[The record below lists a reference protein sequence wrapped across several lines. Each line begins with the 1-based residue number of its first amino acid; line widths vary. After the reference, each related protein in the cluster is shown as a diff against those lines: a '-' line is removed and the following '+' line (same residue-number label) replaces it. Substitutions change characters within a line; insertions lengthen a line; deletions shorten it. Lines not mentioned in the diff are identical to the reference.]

1 MAEQQR
7 NPNLMNPKA
16 MQAVAGTRGAGE
28 NVLLFSEILTKV
40 NNAKDKPKKIAVLKQ
55 HENAPLKQVLKG
67 AFDPSIIWDLPEG
80 DPPYIANE
88 APVGTEHGL
97 LRNEAKRLWH
107 FVKGA
112 DNDLTKTQKETM
124 FIQILEG
131 LHQDEAK
138 VLLGM
143 KSKSLNK
150 MYKGLTES
158 VVKEAF
164 GWNDDFMRVEP
175 EQKLNKITKNQVK
188 IALA

>member
-7 NPNLMNPKA
+7 NPNLMNPAMMKA
-16 MQAVAGTRGAGE
+16 TNTTSGIGE
-28 NVLLFSEILTKV
+28 NVQLMSEILTKV
-40 NNAKDKPKKIAVLKQ
+40 NNAKDKPKKIAVLQ
-55 HENAPLKQVLKG
+55 QNASAPLKQVLKG
-67 AFDPSIIWDLPEG
+67 AFDSNIVWDLPAG

-88 APVGTEHGL
+88 APIGTEHGL

-124 FIQILEG
+124 FIQMLEG

-143 KSKSLNK
+143 KNKSLNK

-164 GWNDDFMRVEP
+164 GWNDSFLREEP
-175 EQKLNKITKNQVK
+175 VQN
-188 IALA
+188 

>member
-7 NPNLMNPKA
+7 NPNLMNPAMMKA
-16 MQAVAGTRGAGE
+16 TNTTSGIGE
-28 NVLLFSEILTKV
+28 NVQLMSEILTKV
-40 NNAKDKPKKIAVLKQ
+40 NNAKDKPKKIAVLQ
-55 HENAPLKQVLKG
+55 QNASAPLKQVLKG
-67 AFDPSIIWDLPEG
+67 AFDSNIVWDLPAG

-88 APVGTEHGL
+88 APIGTEHGL

-143 KSKSLNK
+143 KNKSLNK

-164 GWNDDFMRVEP
+164 GWNDKCMSEKPV
-175 EQKLNKITKNQVK
+175 QNYNI
-188 IALA
+188 

>member
-7 NPNLMNPKA
+7 NPNLMNPAMMKA
-16 MQAVAGTRGAGE
+16 TNTTSGIGE
-28 NVLLFSEILTKV
+28 NVQLMSEILTKV
-40 NNAKDKPKKIAVLKQ
+40 NNAKDKPKKIAVLQ
-55 HENAPLKQVLKG
+55 QNASAPLKQVLKG
-67 AFDPSIIWDLPEG
+67 AFDSSIVWDLPAG

-88 APVGTEHGL
+88 APIGTEHGL

-124 FIQILEG
+124 FIQMLEG

-143 KSKSLNK
+143 KNKSLNK

-164 GWNDDFMRVEP
+164 GWNDSFMREEP
-175 EQKLNKITKNQVK
+175 VQN
-188 IALA
+188 

>member
-1 MAEQQR
+1 MAQD
-7 NPNLMNPKA
+7 NPNLISRKA
-16 MQAVAGTRGAGE
+16 MEAMASTSGSSYP
-28 NVLLFSEILTKV
+28 LISEIFLKV
-40 NNAKDKPKKIAVLKQ
+40 NNAKDKPKKVAVLKQ
-55 HENAPLKQVLKG
+55 YDNAPLRQVLKG
-67 AFDPSIIWDLPEG
+67 AFDKNIVWDLPAG

-88 APVGTEHGL
+88 APIGTEHGL

-143 KSKSLNK
+143 KNKSLNK
-150 MYKGLTES
+150 MYKGLTDS

-164 GWNDDFMRVEP
+164 DWNDDFMRNEP
-175 EQKLNKITKNQVK
+175 VQN
-188 IALA
+188 

>member
-7 NPNLMNPKA
+7 NPNLMNPAMMKA
-16 MQAVAGTRGAGE
+16 TNTTSGIGE
-28 NVLLFSEILTKV
+28 NVQLMSEILTKV
-40 NNAKDKPKKIAVLKQ
+40 NNAKDKSKKIAVLQ
-55 HENAPLKQVLKG
+55 QNASAPLKQVLKG
-67 AFDPSIIWDLPEG
+67 AFDSSIVWDLPAG

-88 APVGTEHGL
+88 APIGTEHGL

-143 KSKSLNK
+143 KNKSLNK

-164 GWNDDFMRVEP
+164 GWNDSFMREEP
-175 EQKLNKITKNQVK
+175 VQN
-188 IALA
+188 

>member
-1 MAEQQR
+1 MAEQQQR

-16 MQAVAGTRGAGE
+16 MAAVAGTRGISE
-28 NVLLFSEILTKV
+28 SVVLFSEVLTKV
-40 NNAKDKPKKIAVLKQ
+40 NNAKDKPKKVAVLRE
-55 HENAPLKQVLKG
+55 HASAPLKQVLKG
-67 AFDPSIIWDLPEG
+67 AFDPNIVWELPVG
-80 DPPYIANE
+80 DPPYMANE

-112 DNDLTKTQKETM
+112 DNQTTKTQKETM

-143 KSKSLNK
+143 KNKSLNK

-164 GWNDDFMRVEP
+164 GWNDKFVQP
-175 EQKLNKITKNQVK
+175 EQN
-188 IALA
+188 

>member
-7 NPNLMNPKA
+7 NPNLMNPA
-16 MQAVAGTRGAGE
+16 MMKQSQSTSGIGE
-28 NVLLFSEILTKV
+28 NVQLMSEILTKV
-40 NNAKDKPKKIAVLKQ
+40 NNAKDKPKKIAILQ
-55 HENAPLKQVLKG
+55 QNASAPLKQVLKG
-67 AFDPSIIWDLPEG
+67 AFDSSIVWDLPAG

-88 APVGTEHGL
+88 APIGTEHGL

-124 FIQILEG
+124 FIQMLEG

-143 KSKSLNK
+143 KNKSLNK

-164 GWNDDFMRVEP
+164 GWNDKFLREEP
-175 EQKLNKITKNQVK
+175 VQN
-188 IALA
+188 

>member
-1 MAEQQR
+1 MAER
-7 NPNLMNPKA
+7 NPNLMNPQA
-16 MQAVAGTRGAGE
+16 MAQVANTRGVGE
-28 NVLLFSEILTKV
+28 NVLLFSEVLQKV
-40 NNAKDKPKKIAVLKQ
+40 NNAKDKPKKIAVLQ
-55 HENAPLKQVLKG
+55 QYDNAPLRQVLKG
-67 AFDPSIIWDLPEG
+67 AFDKNIVWDLPDG
-80 DPPYIANE
+80 DPPFIANE
-88 APVGTEHGL
+88 SPVGTEHGL

-143 KSKSLNK
+143 KNKSLNK

-164 GWNDDFMRVEP
+164 DWNDDFMRKEP
-175 EQKLNKITKNQVK
+175 VQN
-188 IALA
+188 

>member
-1 MAEQQR
+1 MAEITR
-7 NPNLMNPKA
+7 NPNLMNPA
-16 MQAVAGTRGAGE
+16 MMKQSQNTSGIGE
-28 NVLLFSEILTKV
+28 NVQLMSEILTKV
-40 NNAKDKPKKIAVLKQ
+40 NNAKDKPKKIAILQ
-55 HENAPLKQVLKG
+55 QNASAPLKQVLKG
-67 AFDPSIIWDLPEG
+67 AFDSNIVWDLPAG

-88 APVGTEHGL
+88 APIGTEHGL

-124 FIQILEG
+124 FIQMLEG

-143 KSKSLNK
+143 KNQSLNK

-164 GWNDDFMRVEP
+164 GWNDKFLREEP
-175 EQKLNKITKNQVK
+175 VQN
-188 IALA
+188 

>member
-1 MAEQQR
+1 M
-7 NPNLMNPKA
+7 K
-16 MQAVAGTRGAGE
+16 
-28 NVLLFSEILTKV
+28 TKSYQMRRK
-40 NNAKDKPKKIAVLKQ
+40 KDKKNRTKKAKKDKIALLQQARKTPHLFAFLKYVF
-55 HENAPLKQVLKG
+55 K
-67 AFDPSIIWDLPEG
+67 DSIIWDLPEG

-164 GWNDDFMRVEP
+164 GWNDKFMRVEP
-175 EQKLNKITKNQVK
+175 EQK
-188 IALA
+188 

>member
-7 NPNLMNPKA
+7 NPNLMNPAMMKA
-16 MQAVAGTRGAGE
+16 TNTTSGIGE
-28 NVLLFSEILTKV
+28 NVQLMSEILTKV
-40 NNAKDKPKKIAVLKQ
+40 NNAKDKPKKIAVLQ
-55 HENAPLKQVLKG
+55 QNASAPLKQVLKG
-67 AFDPSIIWDLPEG
+67 AFDSNIVWDLPEG

-88 APVGTEHGL
+88 APIGTEHGL

-124 FIQILEG
+124 FIQMLEG

-143 KSKSLNK
+143 KNKSLNK

-164 GWNDDFMRVEP
+164 GWNDSFMREEP
-175 EQKLNKITKNQVK
+175 VQN
-188 IALA
+188 

>member
-124 FIQILEG
+124 FIQMLEG
-131 LHQDEAK
+131 LHQDDAE
-138 VLLGM
+138 VLM
-143 KSKSLNK
+143 AIKNKTLNTT
-150 MYKGLTES
+150 YKGLTANL
-158 VVKEAF
+158 VKETF
-164 GWNDDFMRVEP
+164 NWNDDFVR
-175 EQKLNKITKNQVK
+175 
-188 IALA
+188 IAQ

>member
-7 NPNLMNPKA
+7 HPNLMNPA
-16 MQAVAGTRGAGE
+16 MMKSTNTTSGIGE
-28 NVLLFSEILTKV
+28 NVQLMSEILKKV
-40 NNAKDKPKKIAVLKQ
+40 NNAKDKPKKVAILREHAS
-55 HENAPLKQVLKG
+55 APLKQVLKG
-67 AFDPSIIWDLPEG
+67 AFDPNIVWELPVG
-80 DPPYIANE
+80 DPPSLANE

-112 DNDLTKTQKETM
+112 DNQTTKTQKETM
-124 FIQILEG
+124 FIQMLEG

-143 KSKSLNK
+143 KNKSLNK

-164 GWNDDFMRVEP
+164 GWNDKFVQP
-175 EQKLNKITKNQVK
+175 EQN
-188 IALA
+188 

>member
-7 NPNLMNPKA
+7 NPNLMNPA
-16 MQAVAGTRGAGE
+16 MMKQSQNTSGIGE
-28 NVLLFSEILTKV
+28 NVQLMSEILTKV
-40 NNAKDKPKKIAVLKQ
+40 NNAKDKPKKIAILQ
-55 HENAPLKQVLKG
+55 QNASAPLKQVLKG
-67 AFDPSIIWDLPEG
+67 AFDSNIVWDLPEG

-88 APVGTEHGL
+88 APIGTEHGL

-124 FIQILEG
+124 FIQMLEG

-143 KSKSLNK
+143 KNKSLNK

-164 GWNDDFMRVEP
+164 GWNDSFMRKEP
-175 EQKLNKITKNQVK
+175 VQN
-188 IALA
+188 

>member
-7 NPNLMNPKA
+7 NPNLMNPAMMKA
-16 MQAVAGTRGAGE
+16 TNTTSGIGE
-28 NVLLFSEILTKV
+28 NVQLMSEILTKV
-40 NNAKDKPKKIAVLKQ
+40 NNAEDKPKKIAVLQ
-55 HENAPLKQVLKG
+55 QNASAPLKQVLKG
-67 AFDPSIIWDLPEG
+67 AFDSNIVWDLPAG

-88 APVGTEHGL
+88 APIGTEHGL

-124 FIQILEG
+124 FIQMLEG

-143 KSKSLNK
+143 KNKSLNK

-164 GWNDDFMRVEP
+164 DWNDSFMRNEP
-175 EQKLNKITKNQVK
+175 VQNQNT
-188 IALA
+188 

>member
-16 MQAVAGTRGAGE
+16 MEAVAGTRGVGE

-40 NNAKDKPKKIAVLKQ
+40 NNAKDKPKKIAVLRQ
-55 HENAPLKQVLKG
+55 YDNAPLRQVLKG
-67 AFDPSIIWDLPEG
+67 AFDKNIVWDLPAG

-88 APVGTEHGL
+88 APIGTEHGM

-124 FIQILEG
+124 FIQMLEG
-131 LHQDEAK
+131 LHKDEAQ
-138 VLLGM
+138 VLLSM
-143 KSKSLNK
+143 KNKELNK
-150 MYKGLTES
+150 TYKGLTAEC
-158 VVKEAF
+158 VKEAF
-164 GWNDDFMRVEP
+164 GWNDKFLRVEP
-175 EQKLNKITKNQVK
+175 EQK
-188 IALA
+188 

>member
-7 NPNLMNPKA
+7 NPNLMNPAMMKA
-16 MQAVAGTRGAGE
+16 TNTTSGIGE
-28 NVLLFSEILTKV
+28 NVQLMSEILTKV
-40 NNAKDKPKKIAVLKQ
+40 NNAKDKPKKIAVLQ
-55 HENAPLKQVLKG
+55 QNASAPLKQVLKG
-67 AFDPSIIWDLPEG
+67 AFDSNIVWDLPAG

-88 APVGTEHGL
+88 APIGTEHGL

-124 FIQILEG
+124 FIQMLEG

-143 KSKSLNK
+143 KNQSLNK

-158 VVKEAF
+158 VVKDAF
-164 GWNDDFMRVEP
+164 GWNDKFVRPEP
-175 EQKLNKITKNQVK
+175 EQK
-188 IALA
+188 

>member
-1 MAEQQR
+1 MVIIRR
-7 NPNLMNPKA
+7 NPDGSIASQEGQPTQSHPALATKMGMQALQDTGRAVPPLMN
-16 MQAVAGTRGAGE
+16 
-28 NVLLFSEILTKV
+28 EIATKI
-40 NNAKDKPKKIAVLKQ
+40 NNAKDKPRKLKVLKD
-55 HENAPLKQVLKG
+55 HDSVPLRQVLKG
-67 AFDPSIIWDLPEG
+67 AFDSNIVWDLPAG

-88 APVGTEHGL
+88 APIGTEHGL

-124 FIQILEG
+124 FIQMLEG

-143 KSKSLNK
+143 KNKSLNK

-164 GWNDDFMRVEP
+164 GWNDKFLREEP
-175 EQKLNKITKNQVK
+175 VQN
-188 IALA
+188 

>member
-7 NPNLMNPKA
+7 NPNLMNPAMMKA
-16 MQAVAGTRGAGE
+16 TNTTSGIGE
-28 NVLLFSEILTKV
+28 NVQLMSEILTKV
-40 NNAKDKPKKIAVLKQ
+40 NNAKDKPKKIAVLQ
-55 HENAPLKQVLKG
+55 QNASAPLKQVLKG
-67 AFDPSIIWDLPEG
+67 AFDSNIVWDLPAG

-88 APVGTEHGL
+88 APIGTEHGL

-124 FIQILEG
+124 FIQMLEG

-143 KSKSLNK
+143 KNKSLNK

-164 GWNDDFMRVEP
+164 GWNDSFMREEP
-175 EQKLNKITKNQVK
+175 VQN
-188 IALA
+188 